1 MPAGNIEQ
9 IQRRIQQ
16 EEQLIASMPN
26 PRDPNRRAAE
36 AELARLRTALANAQ
50 NAAAQSSTTQTAGTA
65 QTASTQQTAQQ
76 QQQTTR
82 PPSETQLAPGQTVVR
97 GEFAETPVVR
107 LSPAQLESA
116 RAIEDAMYSRQT
128 RLLDQQWQQRQSQM
142 EQQLVNRGIDPNSE
156 AGRTMRQQ
164 FETARSD
171 AYSDARNQAVQ
182 AGTAEQQRLFG
193 NQATYDD
200 FRNRM
205 LLGQMGA
212 NAQIHS
218 ANSSAGA
225 ALAASQAQQ
234 ALGQA
239 QLDWTRQLGQNTFAA
254 NQQQQQFEND
264 MRMREMFMREMG
276 GYFSGSNQFPQVGMP
291 SQPGGANVSG
301 AFQNWQQGQ
310 NNVWNANASQSQA
323 NAQASQSNQAAW
335 MALLASMFGG

>member
-1 MPAGNIEQ
+1 MPTSVEQ

-16 EEQLIASMPN
+16 EEQLIASIQD

-36 AELARLRTALANAQ
+36 AQLARLRQALANAQ
-50 NAAAQSSTTQTAGTA
+50 NAPQTGTTTGQPATTTPATG
-65 QTASTQQTAQQ
+65 TQQA
-76 QQQTTR
+76 QTTR

-97 GEFAETPVVR
+97 GQFAETPVVR
-107 LSPAQLESA
+107 LSPAQVESA
-116 RAIEDAMYSRQT
+116 RAIEDAMYARQT
-128 RLLDQQWQQRQSQM
+128 RLLDQQWQQRQNQM
-142 EQQLVNRGIDPNSE
+142 EQQLINRGIDPNSE

-171 AYSDARNQAVQ
+171 AYSDARQQAVM

-193 NQATYDD
+193 NQAQYDE

-205 LLGQMGA
+205 LLGEMGA

-225 ALAASQAQQ
+225 ALAASQANQ

-239 QLDWTRQLGQNTFAA
+239 QLDWQRQMGQNTFGA
-254 NQQQQQFEND
+254 QQQQQSFEND
-264 MRMREMFMREMG
+264 MRLREMFMREMG
-276 GYFSGSNQFPQVGMP
+276 GFFAGSNQFPQIGMP
-291 SQPGGANVSG
+291 NQPGGANVSG
-301 AFQNWQQGQ
+301 AFNNWQQGQ

-323 NAQASQSNQAAW
+323 NAQASQANQQAW
-335 MALLASMFGG
+335 IALLASMFGG